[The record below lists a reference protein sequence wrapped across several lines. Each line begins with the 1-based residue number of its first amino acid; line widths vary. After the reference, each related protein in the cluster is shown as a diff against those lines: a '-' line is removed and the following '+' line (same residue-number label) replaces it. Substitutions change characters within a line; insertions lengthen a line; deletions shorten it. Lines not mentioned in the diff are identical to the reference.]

1 MKITFTLLSA
11 IFITLISFSAE
22 AQDDKQYVK
31 SYISIMGGISNPSG
45 DFKQTNYYNNDA
57 GFAKKGVTFGL
68 EGAYYLYKNFG
79 IGVNFSFQ
87 DQGELTFNDAQALA
101 TGYNASYVKDNTT
114 VTAVN
119 RYHNLSLMLG
129 PQYSFLY
136 KKFTLD
142 LRAEGG
148 YIKSSSTPNISV
160 AFDNSDNTTQTITQ
174 LSSTAKAFGYG
185 GLAGLRYRFADNWD
199 VGIRGTYLKSN
210 GIDIKNAGPTIT
222 TGRLVTKLPIEVIQT
237 TASITLRF

>member
-1 MKITFTLLSA
+1 
-11 IFITLISFSAE
+11 
-22 AQDDKQYVK
+22 
-31 SYISIMGGISNPSG
+31 MGGISNPTG
-45 DFKQTNYYNNDA
+45 DFKKTDYTNNNA
-57 GFAKKGVTFGL
+57 GFAKKGTTFGL

-87 DQGELTFNDAQALA
+87 DQGELTFNDAETLA
-101 TGYNASYVKDNTT
+101 AGYNASYVKDNTT

-142 LRAEGG
+142 FRAEAGL
-148 YIKSSSTPNISV
+148 IKSSSTPNIAV
-160 AFDNSDNTTQTITQ
+160 VFDDSNNNTQTITQ

-185 GLAGLRYRFADNWD
+185 GLVGLRYSFSDKWD

-210 GIDIKNAGPTIT
+210 GIDIKNTGPTVS
-222 TGRLVTKLPIEVIQT
+222 TGRLVTKLPIEAIQT